1 MDMTMKQLLDCAM
14 GRNIPAAYANEQVDY
29 EAALRDEIKKLVGT
43 YSLYRKN
50 KYEVFDLLA
59 EAADEVL
66 PRQVQDLIGAFAEV
80 QQFGN
85 NDRLMFTV
93 QRGRQRGK
101 SFVTRAT
108 ESGVYETF
116 RLDRDTMELVPH
128 TYGGAGIIDFERYLD
143 GIEDIMV
150 IYEIILEGMMD
161 RIFEEINGCLRASW
175 DDTGRPEANRKVSN
189 SFDPALMAELLR
201 TVSAYGTPVIYC
213 SPEFASTMSNVMM
226 PASTD
231 AHKAVPNADLD
242 DYRNQGYIG
251 KFAGAPVVVIPNS
264 FVDDQ
269 NEKTVFDPRF
279 AYVIPA
285 GKEKIVKVALV
296 GQTIIDEWKNVDRS
310 MEIQGYKKVAVGIVS
325 QPNFWGVYLN
335 AGLADGGW
343 GEIPGVENYLG

>member
-14 GRNIPAAYANEQVDY
+14 GRNIPAAFANKQVDY
-29 EAALRDEIKKLVGT
+29 ESALRDEIKKLVGT

-50 KYEVFDLLA
+50 KYEVFDILA
-59 EAADEVL
+59 QAADEVL
-66 PRQVQDLIGAFAEV
+66 PRQVQELIGAFAEV

-93 QRGRQRGK
+93 NRGRQRGK

-108 ESGVYETF
+108 DSGVYETF

-143 GIEDIMV
+143 GLEDIME
-150 IYEIILEGMMD
+150 IYDIILEGMMD
-161 RIFEEINGCLRASW
+161 RIFEEINGCLRDSW
-175 DDTGRPEANRKVSN
+175 NATGRPEANRAVSN
-189 SFDPALMAELLR
+189 AFDPALMAQLLR

-226 PASTD
+226 AASTD
-231 AHKAVPNADLD
+231 AHKAVPGADLD

-296 GQTIIDEWKNVDRS
+296 GQTIIDEWKNADRS

-335 AGLADGGW
+335 AGLNDGGW
-343 GEIPGVENYLG
+343 GEIPGVDAYLG